1 MVAFRIKAHI
11 TPNQPLILPLPA
23 DVPSGEVEVIVLF
36 PEAPNQPDTHS
47 SLREFSAWLREQA
60 PSSRSWEEIDRAIE
74 EERASW
80 A

>member
-1 MVAFRIKAHI
+1 MFAHRIKAHV

-23 DVPSGEVEVIVLF
+23 DVPSGEVEMIVLF
-36 PEAPNQPDTHS
+36 PEAPNQPDTLY

-60 PSSRSWEEIDRAIE
+60 PSSRSREEMDHAIE